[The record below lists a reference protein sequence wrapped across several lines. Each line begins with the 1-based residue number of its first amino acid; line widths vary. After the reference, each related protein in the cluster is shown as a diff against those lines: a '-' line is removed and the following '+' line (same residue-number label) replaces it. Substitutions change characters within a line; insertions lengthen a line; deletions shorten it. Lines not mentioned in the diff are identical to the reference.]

1 MPGCINAEEF
11 SRSNSR
17 GLAMGTDFSQRNAI
31 VDSRGNVLAYAHTGG
46 VISPSRSELREGDV
60 IYRFGGRGTPI
71 SRIAAGAWWIERSQI
86 DTLLAFANVHG
97 LALPLALRILC
108 LVPPEWS
115 DLSTMVRARV
125 RRPLL
130 AWRGLGN
137 SVLVRKTDG
146 LGDVK
151 LPSANEI
158 AARRVYQLWIPGL
171 DKYGSEG
178 IAVEQS
184 WSFSAAQ
191 SMAGWLYL

>member
-1 MPGCINAEEF
+1 MSDFVNAEAF
-11 SRSNSR
+11 NRSNGR
-17 GLAMGTDFSQRNAI
+17 GLAMGTDFSRKNAI
-31 VDSRGNVLAYAHTGG
+31 VDSRGNVLAYAQTGG
-46 VISPSRSELREGDV
+46 VISPSRFELREGDV
-60 IYRFGGRGTPI
+60 IYRFGGRGAPI
-71 SRIAAGAWWIERSQI
+71 DRIAAGAWWIERSQL

-97 LALPLALRILC
+97 LALPMALRILC

-115 DLSTMVRARV
+115 DLGTMIRARV

-146 LGDVK
+146 LGDVR

-171 DKYGSEG
+171 DGHGREG
-178 IAVEQS
+178 LAVEQS
-184 WSFSAAQ
+184 WSFTPAQ
-191 SMAGWLYL
+191 SMSGWLYL